1 MKRALVALLLL
12 QPWLLAVTAGGPAAP
27 ADTLT
32 ASSLASADRL
42 WPYRVSLVEDWQPA
56 GREKPLRA
64 GTLGVLIRVATS
76 GVARIDFGSAGKYE
90 VPVDETD
97 LVEQADRIRRGELEK
112 SAPNFTEAI
121 GTRLVDSAGQQLS
134 ALAPAASADRPG
146 FLCVFADPDGEEFGA
161 LAAALAPLSDR
172 HGVMTILFPQ
182 GRHRDAGTREQL
194 RSLGWSVPF
203 VYDFLSEAY
212 ASTLLAD
219 GTPMP
224 TLLLQT
230 NEGRVLF
237 QGRWSPDVVPELTAA
252 LDSAFGG
259 ESRQA
264 AR

>member
-1 MKRALVALLLL
+1 MKHALLTLLLL
-12 QPWLLAVTAGGPAAP
+12 QPWLLAATSGGPAAP
-27 ADTLT
+27 AEAIT
-32 ASSLASADRL
+32 ASSLARAERF

-56 GREKPLRA
+56 GREKPLRS
-64 GTLGVLIRVATS
+64 GTVGVLIRVETS

-97 LVEQADRIRRGELEK
+97 LAQRADRIRRGELAK
-112 SAPNFTEAI
+112 QAPNFTEAI
-121 GTRLVDSAGQQLS
+121 ATRLVDSAGEQLS
-134 ALAPAASADRPG
+134 SLAPAASADRPG
-146 FLCVFADPDGEEFGA
+146 FLCVFADPDGEEFGG
-161 LAAALAPLSDR
+161 LAVALAPLADR

-182 GRHRDAGTREQL
+182 GQHRDAAIREQL
-194 RSLGWSVPF
+194 RSLGWRVPF

-224 TLLLQT
+224 ALLLQT

-237 QGRWSPDVVPELTAA
+237 QGPGSPGVVPELTAA
-252 LDSAFGG
+252 LDAAFGD

-264 AR
+264 TR